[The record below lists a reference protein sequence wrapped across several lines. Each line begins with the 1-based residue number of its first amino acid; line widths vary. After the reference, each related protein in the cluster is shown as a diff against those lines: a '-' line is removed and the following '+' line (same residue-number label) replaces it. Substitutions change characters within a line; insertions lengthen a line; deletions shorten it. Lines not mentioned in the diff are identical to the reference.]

1 MKMLMT
7 IIVVILL
14 VSCSKKVD
22 LPQVEVYGH
31 AGTSLH
37 KEKSVYPANSY
48 ESIEYAIDVLDADG
62 VEIDIQMTK
71 DSILVLYHDP
81 FLNEGSN
88 YSGCISQYDF
98 VDLKGLKLENT
109 NYKVVQLNEVLLFMQ
124 SRNKLVYLDVKDYDY
139 CNEKHLS
146 TSAFQYA
153 LDQSLLDV
161 SENYKS
167 KIVLGMLNLNFLN
180 TINYPNK
187 CYENSDVN
195 LVVDH
200 ALTYNISSVLF
211 RADLVT
217 EAERSFLEQSGLNWG
232 VFGIKD
238 KWSIKSVIRLNP
250 NFVITDNIAY
260 TKQISN

>member
-1 MKMLMT
+1 MKKWMT
-7 IIVVILL
+7 IVVVLLL
-14 VSCSKKVD
+14 VSCTKKVD

-48 ESIEYAIDVLDADG
+48 ESIEYAVDVLDADG

-71 DSILVLYHDP
+71 DSILVLYHDS
-81 FLNEGSN
+81 FLDEGSN

-98 VDLKGLKLENT
+98 IDLEGLKLENT
-109 NYKVVQLNEVLLFMQ
+109 KYKIVRLNEVLLFLQ

-139 CNEKHLS
+139 CNGKHLS
-146 TSAFQYA
+146 NSAFQYA
-153 LDQSLLDV
+153 LNQSLLDI

-180 TINYPNK
+180 TVVYPNK

-195 LVVDH
+195 SVIEQASTH
-200 ALTYNISSVLF
+200 NISSVLF
-211 RADLVT
+211 HVDLIT
-217 EAERSFLEQSGLNWG
+217 ETESSVLEQSGLNWG

-238 KWSIKSVIRLNP
+238 RWSIKSAINLSP